1 MFPILW
7 LQTQSHLSAGL
18 HCPEIC
24 LYAPRDSSNGP
35 IKNSIRKCFN
45 QNTLSDITESP
56 EFSFKIGAHRW
67 KTLIAVVTS
76 LVSKCILFMLCCWW
90 NWLLMC
96 ILSILCIMNKNF
108 KIYEK
113 GLPSFA
119 AVVPERQRKG
129 GSAASF
135 CWERWSYE
143 SIGEFYI
150 FKRGKCP
157 LPSTSATAYASFRE
171 HFFSASC
178 GSFSKVNQTPI
189 KCLQEEMLLMLPS
202 GICWASQSI
211 RSHYRSLWHH

>member
-1 MFPILW
+1 MLLRNKMLPALTMSSGPKPFIFLPKHLIYLSEWLGPEGESGSLTIRTVCAPQSLGLMFPILW

-18 HCPEIC
+18 HCPGIC

-113 GLPSFA
+113 GLPSSA

-129 GSAASF
+129 GRCRFLLLGAMII
-135 CWERWSYE
+135 WEP
-143 SIGEFYI
+143 
-150 FKRGKCP
+150 RGI
-157 LPSTSATAYASFRE
+157 LY
-171 HFFSASC
+171 
-178 GSFSKVNQTPI
+178 
-189 KCLQEEMLLMLPS
+189 L
-202 GICWASQSI
+202 
-211 RSHYRSLWHH
+211 